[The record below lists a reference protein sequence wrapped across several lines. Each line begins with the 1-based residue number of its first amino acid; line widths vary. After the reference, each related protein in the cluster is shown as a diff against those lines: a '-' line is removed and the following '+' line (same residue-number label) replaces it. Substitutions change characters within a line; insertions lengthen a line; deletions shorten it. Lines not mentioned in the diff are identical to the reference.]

1 MLQMKLPPSISVPS
15 PPLSYSKD
23 IKFYGV
29 ANATTQFN
37 GSESRAKV
45 RAPSAKQRDATGQ
58 PREGVKS
65 DRTMPHTS
73 ASLNLGKI
81 FLAANK
87 SAGTFSSPTS
97 QGSRSTA
104 PRSNSPSH
112 AALSQPHTTIVVGA
126 SLASK
131 HFLPSNLR
139 HAIPH
144 RVPTSRTQSVP
155 DAMNATVVAQ
165 HSSQSQQ
172 WAAPAA
178 PSRAVQTQ

>member
-65 DRTMPHTS
+65 DRAMPHTS
-73 ASLNLGKI
+73 ASLNLGEI
-81 FLAANK
+81 FLFFAMFLRQARN
-87 SAGTFSSPTS
+87 GM
-97 QGSRSTA
+97 
-104 PRSNSPSH
+104 
-112 AALSQPHTTIVVGA
+112 PHNPKEPVISG
-126 SLASK
+126 
-131 HFLPSNLR
+131 
-139 HAIPH
+139 
-144 RVPTSRTQSVP
+144 
-155 DAMNATVVAQ
+155 
-165 HSSQSQQ
+165 
-172 WAAPAA
+172 
-178 PSRAVQTQ
+178 

>member
-81 FLAANK
+81 FLFCTVCLGQAHH
-87 SAGTFSSPTS
+87 G
-97 QGSRSTA
+97 
-104 PRSNSPSH
+104 
-112 AALSQPHTTIVVGA
+112 
-126 SLASK
+126 
-131 HFLPSNLR
+131 
-139 HAIPH
+139 
-144 RVPTSRTQSVP
+144 VPFNPKEPVISG
-155 DAMNATVVAQ
+155 
-165 HSSQSQQ
+165 
-172 WAAPAA
+172 
-178 PSRAVQTQ
+178 

>member
-37 GSESRAKV
+37 ESESRVKV

-81 FLAANK
+81 FQ
-87 SAGTFSSPTS
+87 FSHQ

-112 AALSQPHTTIVVGA
+112 AALSPPHTTIVVGA
-126 SLASK
+126 SLAPK
-131 HFLPSNLR
+131 HFLPSNQR

-144 RVPTSRTQSVP
+144 RVPTSRTQSAP
-155 DAMNATVVAQ
+155 GAKDATVVAPR
-165 HSSQSQQ
+165 SSQSQQ